1 MGAIMDKI
9 KGKAKE
15 IEGRLTGDRIRQ
27 GQGKAEKAKGDVEG
41 AASRAARKVKGG
53 ARRVKAK
60 VTAKVDRARTSV
72 RSRAR

>member
-15 IEGRLTGDRIRQ
+15 IEGRLTGDKIRQ
-27 GQGKAEKAKGDVEG
+27 GQGRAEKAKGDVEG
-41 AASRAARKVKGG
+41 ATSRAARKVKGE

-60 VTAKVDRARTSV
+60 VNAKVDRSRAKA

>member
-1 MGAIMDKI
+1 MGAILDKI

-15 IEGRLTGDRIRQ
+15 IEGRLTGDKIRQ
-27 GQGKAEKAKGDVEG
+27 GQGMAEKAKGDVES
-41 AASRAARKVKGG
+41 AASRAARKVKSG

-60 VTAKVDRARTSV
+60 VNAKVDRTRARA